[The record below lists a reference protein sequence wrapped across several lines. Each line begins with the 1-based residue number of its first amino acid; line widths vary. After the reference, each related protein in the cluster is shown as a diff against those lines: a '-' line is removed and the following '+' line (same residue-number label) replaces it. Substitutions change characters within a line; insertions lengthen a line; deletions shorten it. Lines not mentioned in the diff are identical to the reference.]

1 MMLDYFNQISETIK
15 DYPMAVAIISNLI
28 LGCVFLLS
36 FWIPQKMVARDVR
49 KIQRGVQLRDTGGV
63 FFYKISVLLLGIFY
77 SFVGSIS
84 GVMLVA
90 TVICYPVA
98 VQLVTMVVIF
108 SAVSVFSKLLI
119 DTRLVDREKI
129 PFYAALCRI
138 SVVSFLVAALFS
150 VLSVK
155 YPNYIAYGFSLLIFA
170 YYSMEL
176 YIGRRAINNCL
187 TITEREG
194 HSAIVRFIGSI
205 NKKMVILSIIG
216 MLFIILM
223 NHQRGVPLDTVLY
236 CNILGM
242 YGVFFVMFMVQ
253 TVATIVVNKFIAM
266 LGYLG
271 RNRTSKV
278 SLELRKENWMA
289 ICDALM
295 MFYYVI
301 ILLVVLWKFDVDIW
315 KYMVVDKTLGTV
327 FGLFIVIFIYRV
339 FGEFANAYVDR
350 SNPADRDKILTFMPI
365 VKVIF
370 NVLLFFLAGLS
381 VLSMVGIPIG
391 PFLASFAAV
400 GAAIALAAQ
409 DLVKGFLY
417 GIILLIENNFYMGD
431 YVTINGL
438 GGIVVKIST
447 RTLTLRDFNGDEY
460 SIPYNTIGVITNH
473 SRDFFVHFESLLVS
487 PHADVK
493 TAGDLLKKVVN
504 QMRSEPEYAD
514 KILGEVNISG
524 IKTFSDEGL
533 HICWNLKTTTAGRLL
548 HLEIYK
554 RLLPLLR
561 EAGIPVPYKQEY
573 TEHLLTTE
581 A

>member
-36 FWIPQKMVARDVR
+36 FWIPQKIVARDVR
-49 KIQRGVQLRDTGGV
+49 KIQRGITTDRFDKLIVSKLMV
-63 FFYKISVLLLGIFY
+63 
-77 SFVGSIS
+77 VGS
-84 GVMLVA
+84 GVLMALLFSVIGLMLASSLIKCPGSVR
-90 TVICYPVA
+90 
-98 VQLVTMVVIF
+98 LVSTVVIF
-108 SAVSVFSKLLI
+108 SVVSVFSRLLADSDLVNKTKL
-119 DTRLVDREKI
+119 
-129 PFYAALCRI
+129 PSHFMMYRI
-138 SVVSFLVAALFS
+138 SSVSFFVAAAFS

-155 YPNYIAYGFSLLIFA
+155 FPDYIAYGFSLLIFS
-170 YYSMEL
+170 YYLIEL
-176 YIGRRAINNCL
+176 YLERRTLDKCFVL
-187 TITEREG
+187 TGEKESSSIVPFVESVNKRFAFVSMLGMVAVLWLHYQRE
-194 HSAIVRFIGSI
+194 
-205 NKKMVILSIIG
+205 
-216 MLFIILM
+216 
-223 NHQRGVPLDTVLY
+223 VPLDIVLY
-236 CNILGM
+236 RNILGM
-242 YGVFFVMFMVQ
+242 YGVFIGMFSVQ
-253 TVATIVVNKFIAM
+253 ALVTAVVNWFLVRLEDLEKSRISKKS
-266 LGYLG
+266 LKRRK
-271 RNRTSKV
+271 RNWMWLCDMSVIICYAV
-278 SLELRKENWMA
+278 SLFFGLWLFGVDVLEYIVIDKVMA
-289 ICDALM
+289 
-295 MFYYVI
+295 VI
-301 ILLVVLWKFDVDIW
+301 LI
-315 KYMVVDKTLGTV
+315 V
-327 FGLFIVIFIYRV
+327 FGTLILYSV
-339 FGEFANAYVDR
+339 FGEFSDAYVDR
-350 SNPADRDKILTFMPI
+350 SSPADRDKVLTFMPI
-365 VKVIF
+365 VKVMF
-370 NVLLFFLAGLS
+370 NVLLFFISGLS
-381 VLSMVGIPIG
+381 ILSLLGIAIG

-431 YVTINGL
+431 YVTINGQS
-438 GGIVVKIST
+438 GIVVKIST

-493 TAGDLLKKVVN
+493 TAGDLLTRVVN

-533 HICWNLKTTTAGRLL
+533 HICWNLKTTTAGRFL